1 MNKVTMNASG
11 TISASATKPV
21 PQRFCAKIAALMLAC
36 LSAGGL
42 VTAASAQDASDW
54 DAQNHTAARLIAGS
68 KVAGSDVKVLRAGI
82 EIKLDP
88 GWKTYWRDPGDSG
101 VPPKLDFSG
110 SDNVK
115 SVTVLWPAPE
125 RFPDGAGGN
134 SIGYLDHVI
143 LPLRVTPQNA
153 TKQSALNLKLGYD
166 ICGNMCVPVE
176 SELTLS
182 LSGDGAEEATIEKAE
197 IRVPRRVALGDGEA
211 KSGDKSADVKGS
223 GVNGSGGKSL
233 AILSVHREPG
243 DGHDRVVVE
252 VAAPAGTA
260 VDLFAEGP
268 TPDWSLPLPE
278 LRGSSN
284 GPTRLFTF
292 DLDGLPPD
300 AKAQGALL
308 TLTAVSGDDA
318 IEVPARLE

>member
-1 MNKVTMNASG
+1 MTAFV
-11 TISASATKPV
+11 TKPV
-21 PQRFCAKIAALMLAC
+21 RERLRSTIVAALFC
-36 LSAGGL
+36 VPVGGL
-42 VTAASAQDASDW
+42 VSAVWAQDASDW
-54 DAQNHTAARLIAGS
+54 DAQNHTASRLIAGS
-68 KVAGSDVKVLRAGI
+68 QVAGSDTKIVRAGV

-101 VPPKLDFSG
+101 VPPKLDFAG

-143 LPLRVTPQNA
+143 LPLRITPQDA
-153 TKQSALNLKLGYD
+153 KKQSSLKLKLGYD

-176 SELTLS
+176 SDLKLGIN
-182 LSGDGAEEATIEKAE
+182 GDGAEEMAIEKAE
-197 IRVPRRVALGDGEA
+197 IRVPRRVALGEGSDV
-211 KSGDKSADVKGS
+211 KDVKGS
-223 GVNGSGGKSL
+223 GGEGL

-243 DGHDRVVVE
+243 DGHDRVIVE
-252 VAAPAGTA
+252 VSAPAGTP

-278 LRGSSN
+278 LKGGGN
-284 GPTRLFTF
+284 EPTRQFTF

-300 AKAQGALL
+300 AQAKGAMLI
-308 TLTAVSGDDA
+308 LTAVSDDDA
-318 IEVPARLE
+318 IEVPARLD